1 MVTGS
6 DPSRV
11 PIDEVRRYPSMRG
24 LLVAILILLLLGS
37 CASTGHVRKC
47 DGRRGQRVPMGVL

>member
-1 MVTGS
+1 MGTGS
-6 DPSRV
+6 ERDV
-11 PIDEVRRYPSMRG
+11 PIRLVLRSICVKS
-24 LLVAILILLLLGS
+24 LLIATVLLLLLGS

>member
-1 MVTGS
+1 MV
-6 DPSRV
+6 
-11 PIDEVRRYPSMRG
+11 
-24 LLVAILILLLLGS
+24 LAILTMALLGS